1 MAEAKKIGVLT
12 SGGDCAGLNAAIR
25 AVTFRAIDGY
35 GWKVF
40 GIEHGT
46 HGLMKR
52 PVAARELTRD
62 LFTGNLLR
70 MGGTLLGST
79 NKGDPLAFPM
89 PDGSVRDRSDEIIEG
104 YHQLE
109 LDALI
114 GIGGDGS
121 LAILRQI
128 AQKGGLNLIGIPK
141 TIDNDVGGTEN
152 SIGYVTAVDVASE
165 ALDRLQPTA
174 ASHDRVMVL
183 EVMGRDAGHIALSAG
198 ISGGADAILIP
209 EIPWSVEGLGQK
221 IRNVRDG
228 GRNFALVIVAEAA
241 RLPDGETIGRKRDD
255 GGIRLGGI
263 GHRVGALIEDAT
275 GAETRV
281 TVLGHVQRG
290 GAPTPR
296 DRLFASAFGVR
307 AVDLVAAETF
317 DRLVVWSNRACSDIP
332 LEMAITGHHGVD
344 PDGTLAHTARGLGIY
359 LGTPPGT
366 QQK

>member
-1 MAEAKKIGVLT
+1 MAEIKTIGVLT

-25 AVTFRAIDGY
+25 AVTFRAIEGY
-35 GWKVF
+35 GWKVL

-46 HGLMKR
+46 HGLMQR
-52 PVAARELTRD
+52 PIAVRELSRE
-62 LFTGNLLR
+62 LFSGSFLR
-70 MGGTLLGST
+70 QGGTLLGSM
-79 NKGDPLAFPM
+79 NRGDPLAFPM
-89 PDGSVRDRSDEIIEG
+89 PDGTVRDRSGEIIDG
-104 YHQLE
+104 YRELG

-121 LAILRQI
+121 LSILREI
-128 AQKGGLNLIGIPK
+128 AQRGGLNLIGIPK

-209 EIPWSVEGLGQK
+209 EIPWTVDGLARK
-221 IRNVRDG
+221 ILSVRDR
-228 GRNFALVIVAEAA
+228 GRNFALVIIAEAA
-241 RLPDGETIGRKRDD
+241 RLPDGDKVGEARDD

-263 GHRVGALIEDAT
+263 GHRVGEMIEKKT

-290 GAPTPR
+290 GEPTPR

-307 AVDLVAAETF
+307 AVDLAAAGKF
-317 DRLVVWSNRACSDIP
+317 DRLVVWSNRACRDIP
-332 LEMAITGHHGVD
+332 LAEAISGHHGVD

-359 LGTPPGT
+359 IGNNAETGN
-366 QQK
+366 